1 MDTLLDT
8 IHVDIEC
15 STEDE
20 KYGPVY
26 IAAFREI
33 HAATDGHTLDELF
46 RNINEVVALYLETQD
61 DITDVRLAPNVR
73 VLLTMELPKYAAT
86 A

>member
-1 MDTLLDT
+1 MDTLVDT
-8 IHVDIEC
+8 LHVEIEY

-20 KYGPVY
+20 EYGPVY
-26 IAAFREI
+26 IAAFQEI
-33 HAATDGHTLDELF
+33 RAATDARTLDELLK
-46 RNINEVVALYLETQD
+46 NIREVVDLYLDTQD

-73 VLLTMELPKYAAT
+73 IMLTMELPTYAAT